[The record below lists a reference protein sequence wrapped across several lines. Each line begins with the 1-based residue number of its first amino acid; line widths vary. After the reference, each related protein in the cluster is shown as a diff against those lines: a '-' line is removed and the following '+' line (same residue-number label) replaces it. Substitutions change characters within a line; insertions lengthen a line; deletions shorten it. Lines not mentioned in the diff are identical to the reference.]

1 MDKKQGQRNVELVD
15 RITNPIWRVIGC
27 GGCLRFIGSFLLG
40 SVIATM
46 LFGEDLKEGVRFLV
60 CWGLVY
66 GIWLYGEIW
75 YDRSLKAALGPDEED
90 PQ

>member
-1 MDKKQGQRNVELVD
+1 
-15 RITNPIWRVIGC
+15 
-27 GGCLRFIGSFLLG
+27 
-40 SVIATM
+40 M
-46 LFGEDLKEGVRFLV
+46 LFGEDLKEGGRLLV

-75 YDRSLKAALGPDEED
+75 YDRSLDAALGPDEED